1 MFYIVFIE
9 PKCLL
14 TSKFFYMYI
23 RYLLVLAVFFV
34 GCTQK
39 KAELVWNQ
47 SYPVIGSQSS
57 PRSADLNNDG
67 VLDFVMGGGK
77 NEYQESDFGVF
88 AFDGKTGKTLW
99 NYASKDQVYG
109 SATFIDIDS
118 DGTNDVVIGGR
129 SNILVALN
137 GKNGKLI
144 WEWTYT
150 YENDPILKNT
160 LGNFQN
166 TVVIPDQNGDKIP
179 DLLVQNGGNPKAL
192 PNTEYGRL
200 PGVLLVLNSKNGNVI
215 SAAITPDGGESYT
228 PPLYF
233 VQPNGK
239 EYIVFGTG
247 GETLDGSL
255 YVTTLQDLRKGNIE
269 QSRLLVSEKNH
280 GYIAP
285 PVAADINL
293 DGFFDIVAISH
304 GSKITAIDGKSFEKI
319 WEKVIPNT
327 ESSNALS
334 VGYFTNDEIL
344 DFFTFTSKGVWPDS
358 KGSVQ
363 VMLNG
368 KTGEIAYENNLGCTG
383 FSSPV
388 IYDINND
395 GTDDAILS
403 INEYNCE
410 RGFVS
415 DAKLQIKN
423 KLISIDFANKV
434 VGTIDETPNFKNIF
448 STPWIGD
455 IDGDKYLDVV
465 YCQYYSAGPD
475 LLLFL
480 GMQIKRI
487 SSGIKIKKPIVW
499 GAYMNSQG
507 NSVFEKTK

>member
-1 MFYIVFIE
+1 
-9 PKCLL
+9 
-14 TSKFFYMYI
+14 
-23 RYLLVLAVFFV
+23 VL
-34 GCTQK
+34 
-39 KAELVWNQ
+39 
-47 SYPVIGSQSS
+47 
-57 PRSADLNNDG
+57 
-67 VLDFVMGGGK
+67 
-77 NEYQESDFGVF
+77 
-88 AFDGKTGKTLW
+88 
-99 NYASKDQVYG
+99 
-109 SATFIDIDS
+109 
-118 DGTNDVVIGGR
+118 
-129 SNILVALN
+129 
-137 GKNGKLI
+137 
-144 WEWTYT
+144 
-150 YENDPILKNT
+150 
-160 LGNFQN
+160 
-166 TVVIPDQNGDKIP
+166 IPDQNGDKMP

-200 PGVLLVLNSKNGNVI
+200 PGVLMILNSKNGNVI
-215 SAAITPDGGESYT
+215 SSAVTPDGGESYT

-233 VQPNGK
+233 AQPNGK

-247 GETLDGSL
+247 GETLDGNL
-255 YVTTLQDLRKGNIE
+255 YVTSLQDLRKGNIE
-269 QSRLLVSEKNH
+269 QSRLLVSEKSH

-285 PVAADINL
+285 PVAADINM

-304 GSKITAIDGKSFEKI
+304 GSKITAIDGKSWEKI

-334 VGYFTNDEIL
+334 VGYFTDDNIP

-388 IYDINND
+388 IYDINDD

-403 INEYNCE
+403 TNEYNCE

-423 KLISIDFANKV
+423 KLISIDFANKKV
-434 VGTIDETPNFKNIF
+434 ETIDETPNFKNIF

-499 GAYMNSQG
+499 GGYMNSRG
-507 NSVFEKTK
+507 NSVFEKSK